1 LLGGW
6 RSCDKYF
13 MFRAQLST
21 FGLVG
26 LCFGLLPGCGL
37 TPPNIRSNFTSTQ
50 ASPPSESPAFL
61 PRIWD
66 DTKAI
71 YLSGNNW
78 LYFGVGL
85 GFGLGLDSVGLE
97 DNLAGDFDRRDYL
110 PESVGNALDQLGTGI
125 VLLGGT
131 AAWYGY
137 SALTNNQESLA
148 NSKTM
153 ASSLIITGIST
164 LGLKALIQDERPNGV
179 PEGFPSGHAA
189 MSMAAATTLAEL
201 YGWKVGVPAV
211 LISGLVGFQRLDSR
225 VHDLDDVIAGW
236 TLGWVIASTVAGN
249 HQTEILGAQLVP
261 ILDPIQSGIGLGLS
275 WQF

>member
-1 LLGGW
+1 MRPTRFSALGL
-6 RSCDKYF
+6 
-13 MFRAQLST
+13 AAI
-21 FGLVG
+21 
-26 LCFGLLPGCGL
+26 CFASL
-37 TPPNIRSNFTSTQ
+37 TACSSAPINFRSNSASTQ
-50 ASPPSESPAFL
+50 AVPSSESTAFL
-61 PRIWD
+61 PSLWD

-71 YLSGNNW
+71 YLSGENW

-85 GFGLGLDSVGLE
+85 GISLGLDSVGLE
-97 DNLAGDFDRRDYL
+97 DNLAGNFDRNDYL
-110 PESVGNALDQLGTGI
+110 PESVGSALDQLGTGI

-137 SALTNNQESLA
+137 SALADDAESLA

-153 ASSLIITGIST
+153 ASSLIITGVST
-164 LGLKALIQDERPNGV
+164 LGLKALIKDERPNGV
-179 PEGFPSGHAA
+179 PEGFPSGHSA

-225 VHDLDDVIAGW
+225 AHDLDDVIAGW
-236 TLGWVIASTVAGN
+236 TLGWVIASTVVGQ

-261 ILDPIQSGIGLGLS
+261 ILDPIQNGVGLGLS